1 MLIELSILFAA
12 SSCQPHSSTADSFTI
27 CAEKVE
33 RSSSQTS
40 ASTTG
45 EVPEAKPMRLCSYY
59 LNNSI
64 NSPTEGVITAWVPVG
79 ARSCIGDALPEP
91 EVRSK
96 TIVVESFSG
105 LRDSLTSFSNRP
117 FASWVP
123 GDELEIFEFG
133 QFSVEVNNRTTT
145 GHLLGQTAQIRFTA
159 NSISWHFSDSFIRSG
174 RSVSKSFETVGS
186 FFAVAKVTY
195 RVDYRM
201 LGRNWVTNAATISLS
216 SNQLEIKVTE
226 PPRRT
231 LLIL

>member
-1 MLIELSILFAA
+1 MLIEFSILLAA
-12 SSCQPHSSTADSFTI
+12 STCQPHSSTADSFTI
-27 CAEKVE
+27 CAEKAE
-33 RSSSQTS
+33 QSSSKTRS
-40 ASTTG
+40 STTG
-45 EVPEAKPMRLCSYY
+45 NVPEAEPMRLCSYY

-64 NSPTEGVITAWVPVG
+64 DSPTEGVITAWVPVG

-91 EVRSK
+91 KVASK
-96 TIVVESFSG
+96 TSVVESSSG

-133 QFSVEVNNRTTT
+133 QFDLEVNNRTTT

-159 NSISWHFSDSFIRSG
+159 SSTSWYFSDSVTLSG
-174 RSVSKSFETVGS
+174 RSVSKSFQAIGS
-186 FFAVAKVTY
+186 FSAVAKVTY

-201 LGRNWVTNAATISLS
+201 LGRNWVTNAATVSLS
-216 SNQLEIKVTE
+216 SNKLAIEVTE